1 MKSRLREEFTENQ
14 AFKVNEIGDKL
25 FGNHQ
30 GKKQEFD
37 EKIERYDMQY
47 DTFTVAKENTVKK
60 LEYQML
66 ETDTELRLRFRWKN
80 IIPKIILRSL
90 KSQAEAVRSSL
101 RI

>member
-1 MKSRLREEFTENQ
+1 MEIIKVRSRNL
-14 AFKVNEIGDKL
+14 I
-25 FGNHQ
+25 
-30 GKKQEFD
+30 

-66 ETDTELRLRFRWKN
+66 ETDTGIEIKIRWKN
-80 IIPKIILRSL
+80 IIPKIMLRSL

>member
-1 MKSRLREEFTENQ
+1 MRL
-14 AFKVNEIGDKL
+14 EINF

-66 ETDTELRLRFRWKN
+66 ETDTGSRLRFRWKS
-80 IIPKIILRSL
+80 IIQKITVEIIESHGGRKYDLN
-90 KSQAEAVRSSL
+90 
-101 RI
+101 